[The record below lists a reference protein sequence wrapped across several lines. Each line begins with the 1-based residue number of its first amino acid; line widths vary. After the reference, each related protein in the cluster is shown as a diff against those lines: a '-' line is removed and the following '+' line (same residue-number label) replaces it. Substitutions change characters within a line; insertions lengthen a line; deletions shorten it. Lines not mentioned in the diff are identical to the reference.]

1 MRDISLALRNFRRL
15 AGILPLLGAMSHL
28 GLANRFLLPLERPWA
43 AVGGSVVSAGL
54 LHDEQLRLVGRLAWR
69 LLRLLLAL

>member
-1 MRDISLALRNFRRL
+1 
-15 AGILPLLGAMSHL
+15 MSHL

>member
-1 MRDISLALRNFRRL
+1 MRL
-15 AGILPLLGAMSHL
+15 AGILPLSQAMSHL